1 MRFSFLT
8 AMMHGLKA
16 INFSALK
23 ISFLKSM
30 PSHHQAEQAAA
41 NSCGFQGY
49 TGRETLPMSEVLCTS
64 FLGGGGQKE
73 KPEGILETWVIPALH
88 LGSWTCF
95 DLIYFFLSLQHLLCK
110 IPRVSRALETQTLF
124 FNFGFKIM
132 HSVAGI
138 QFASGNNGVDFHH
151 QKTVKTVQWSLN
163 RIFEMSKELLWGST
177 GRIRDPLRA
186 RFKYFIIRTIV
197 LCKDDVLNNYTD
209 VVLMTA

>member
-1 MRFSFLT
+1 M
-8 AMMHGLKA
+8 
-16 INFSALK
+16 
-23 ISFLKSM
+23 
-30 PSHHQAEQAAA
+30 
-41 NSCGFQGY
+41 
-49 TGRETLPMSEVLCTS
+49 
-64 FLGGGGQKE
+64 
-73 KPEGILETWVIPALH
+73 
-88 LGSWTCF
+88 
-95 DLIYFFLSLQHLLCK
+95 LCK

-138 QFASGNNGVDFHH
+138 QLASGNNGVDFHH